1 MKNCYNCLT
10 TSDIWRSRLQ
20 LFRLRLNFDHTITPY
35 ISGFPLFVMFP
46 FTSKTGLKFLF
57 LELTT
62 LAFCLMSY
70 FNSVFNVLFLRLQ
83 KSEDDICLWCHMLT
97 NFIRQIS
104 DFNLIN
110 WREETEKGET
120 TGTLDYLF
128 WSLKFLELQAN
139 HQQQHGRSERWEW
152 DESAEHNSAHNNS
165 CSIISNYYRSLVD
178 PISEGGG
185 QHKQSKKKLK
195 TAVETLI

>member
-1 MKNCYNCLT
+1 MT
-10 TSDIWRSRLQ
+10 TI
-20 LFRLRLNFDHTITPY
+20 
-35 ISGFPLFVMFP
+35 
-46 FTSKTGLKFLF
+46 
-57 LELTT
+57 
-62 LAFCLMSY
+62 AFCLMSY

-178 PISEGGG
+178 PISEGSG
-185 QHKQSKKKLK
+185 QHKQSKKELK
-195 TAVETLI
+195 TTDLNRFKIGGKIDKESCLLVAVVAVHSSNNKLITRKWRRRAGF